1 MEFTVSIYVISII
14 GIILSIR
21 YDEEFFI
28 GRHGTLF
35 IVFCPVINT
44 ILCLMELFCVLNTLA
59 DKIADLKLDKK
70 FYELIRLGRKQI

>member
-1 MEFTVSIYVISII
+1 MEFIVSIYVISII

-21 YDEEFFI
+21 YDEEFFT

-35 IVFCPVINT
+35 IVFCPVFNT

-70 FYELIRLGRKQI
+70 FYELIRLGRK

>member
-28 GRHGTLF
+28 GRHGTLL

-70 FYELIRLGRKQI
+70 FYELIKLGRK